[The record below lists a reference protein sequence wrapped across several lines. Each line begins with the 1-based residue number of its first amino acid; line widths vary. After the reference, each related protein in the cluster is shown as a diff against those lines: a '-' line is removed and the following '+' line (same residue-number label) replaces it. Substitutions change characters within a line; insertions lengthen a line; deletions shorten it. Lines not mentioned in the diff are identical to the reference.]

1 MVILKAW
8 HPSGSKS
15 SRNNSPHWT
24 QFQGNAAF
32 SGKACP
38 KVILSLC
45 ACLTH
50 GFCPCPFSVKIMV
63 TCFKGERSECS
74 FSEPLLTFPQPV
86 VMFMGSVDVQGAGF
100 ERAASVC
107 VEVFYCSICKELIDK
122 VPVGGAE
129 EYILWIPG
137 FIGAVRA

>member
-1 MVILKAW
+1 MLIFGAPARF
-8 HPSGSKS
+8 PSAS
-15 SRNNSPHWT
+15 
-24 QFQGNAAF
+24 
-32 SGKACP
+32 C
-38 KVILSLC
+38 
-45 ACLTH
+45 
-50 GFCPCPFSVKIMV
+50 
-63 TCFKGERSECS
+63 
-74 FSEPLLTFPQPV
+74 
-86 VMFMGSVDVQGAGF
+86 DVQGAVF